1 MAAAQITTP
10 QILINTQSSRLWVI
24 PNFTPDLYNYVQP
37 IFTYEEPPIV
47 VYGKP
52 AKQHRDVAFYS
63 DESAGYRYSGQMM
76 ASLPLSKAPII
87 QWLLPQIKLSVLT
100 LTGC

>member
-24 PNFTPDLYNYVQP
+24 P

-52 AKQHRDVAFYS
+52 AKQHRDV

-87 QWLLPQIKLSVLT
+87 QWLLPQINQALGTNFNGVLVNRYRN
-100 LTGC
+100 GEKYIGPR